1 MPAKPVKGACD
12 ILARQAKG
20 AKERMRTIRYRA
32 VGSALLLAT
41 VLSTWRLTPVAA
53 ATPIFSNS
61 FDSQNPGA
69 LVTGT
74 DPNLFSGMAG
84 ASNLSVENT
93 VAASA
98 PNALAVTLNAAG
110 FAFAEKQ
117 YSNAY
122 PTYTL
127 TFNLQLGPDFTVPSP
142 NYLVLAQTV
151 PITSSNVG
159 KVDVI
164 VPADGRIRLDY
175 FDSAGQ
181 HHYLWGSFA
190 VPPGSWHTVQLSETV
205 GAGTGSLTLL
215 VDGNPVSSGSNL
227 DLGTQGVTW
236 FAVGERFSLPG
247 SGAAGHLYIDDVAA
261 STT

>member
-1 MPAKPVKGACD
+1 MH
-12 ILARQAKG
+12 
-20 AKERMRTIRYRA
+20 TIRYRA
-32 VGSALLLAT
+32 VGLALLVAT

-53 ATPIFSNS
+53 ATTIFSNG

-69 LVTGT
+69 LVIGA
-74 DPNLFSGMAG
+74 DPNQFGGMAG

-98 PNALAVTLNAAG
+98 PNALSVTLNPAG
-110 FAFAEKQ
+110 FAFAAKQ
-117 YSNAY
+117 FSTAY
-122 PTYTL
+122 TTHTL
-127 TFNLQLGPDFTVPSP
+127 AYNLQLGPDFTVASP
-142 NYLVLAQTV
+142 NYVVLAQTV

-164 VPADGRIRLDY
+164 VPADDRIRLDY
-175 FDSAGQ
+175 TDSAGQ
-181 HHYLWGSFA
+181 LHYLWGSFV

-205 GAGTGSLTLL
+205 GAGNGSLALL
-215 VDGNPVSSGSNL
+215 VDGNIVSSGSNL

-236 FAVGERFSLPG
+236 FAVGERFAPPG
-247 SGAAGHLYIDDVAA
+247 SGVAGHLYIDDVGA

>member
-1 MPAKPVKGACD
+1 
-12 ILARQAKG
+12 
-20 AKERMRTIRYRA
+20 MRTIRYRA

-53 ATPIFSNS
+53 ATPIFSNG
-61 FDSQNPGA
+61 FDSQSVGA
-69 LVTGT
+69 LVIGT
-74 DPNLFSGMAG
+74 DPNQFGGMAG

-98 PNALAVTLNAAG
+98 PNALSVTLNPAG
-110 FAFAEKQ
+110 FAFAAKL

-122 PTYTL
+122 TTYTL
-127 TFNLQLGPDFTVPSP
+127 TFNLQLGPDFTVASP
-142 NYLVLAQTV
+142 NYLVLAQTA
-151 PITSSNVG
+151 PITSSNAG

-164 VPADGRIRLDY
+164 VPADNRIRLDY
-175 FDSAGQ
+175 TDSAGQ
-181 HHYLWGSFA
+181 QHFLWGSFA
-190 VPPGSWHTVQLSETV
+190 VPTGSWHTVELRETV
-205 GAGTGSLTLL
+205 GAGTGSLALL
-215 VDGNPVSSGSNL
+215 VDGNIVSGGSNL

-236 FAVGERFSLPG
+236 FAVGERFAPPG

>member
-1 MPAKPVKGACD
+1 MH
-12 ILARQAKG
+12 
-20 AKERMRTIRYRA
+20 TIRYRA
-32 VGSALLLAT
+32 VGLALLVAT

-53 ATPIFSNS
+53 ATTIFAQN
-61 FDSQNPGA
+61 FDGQSVGA

-74 DPNLFSGMAG
+74 DPNQFGGMAG

-110 FAFAEKQ
+110 FAFADKQ

-122 PTYTL
+122 TTYTL
-127 TFNLQLGPDFTVPSP
+127 TFTLQLGPDFTVASP

-151 PITSSNVG
+151 PITSSTVG

-164 VPADGRIRLDY
+164 VPADDRIRLDY
-175 FDSAGQ
+175 TDSAGQ
-181 HHYLWGSFA
+181 HHFLWGGFV
-190 VPPGSWHTVQLSETV
+190 VPKGSWHTVELRETV
-205 GAGTGSLTLL
+205 AAGSGSLALL
-215 VDGNPVSSGSNL
+215 VDGTTVSSGSNL

-236 FAVGERFSLPG
+236 FAVGERFAIPG
-247 SGAAGHLYIDDVAA
+247 GAAAGHLYIDDVTA